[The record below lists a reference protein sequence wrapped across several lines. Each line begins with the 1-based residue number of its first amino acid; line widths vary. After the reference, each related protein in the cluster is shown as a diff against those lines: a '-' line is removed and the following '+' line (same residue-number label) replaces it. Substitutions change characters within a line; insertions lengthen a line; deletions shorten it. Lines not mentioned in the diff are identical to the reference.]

1 MSLMT
6 RYGLNKHI
14 GAAYGTEDAGSRRKS
29 AVERHRRLVQLVFW
43 AAFATTLV
51 MTRPSI
57 ENTYTHSLVD
67 LVAYGL
73 VTAATVGR
81 LWCSLYV
88 RGRKSKYLCQDG
100 PYSVCR
106 NPLYLFSF
114 LGLTGVAL
122 ASERLAL
129 IIVLPVLSSG
139 YYLTLIRSEEK
150 RLRALFGEEYE
161 AYCARVPR
169 IVPHVKGYSTPETVA
184 VTVDHSLPGVIKAMG
199 YLWML
204 FLVQLIETMAPV
216 AWWVP

>member
-1 MSLMT
+1 MRLMT
-6 RYGLNKHI
+6 RYDLNKHI
-14 GAAYGTEDAGSRRKS
+14 GAAYGTEDAGSHRKS
-29 AVERHRRLVQLVFW
+29 AVERHRRLAQLVFC
-43 AAFATTLV
+43 AAVATTLV
-51 MTRPSI
+51 MTKPSI
-57 ENTYTHSLVD
+57 ENFYTHSLID
-67 LVAYGL
+67 LFAYSL

-88 RGRKSKYLCQDG
+88 RGRKSKCLCQDG

-129 IIVLPVLSSG
+129 MIVVPVLSSG
-139 YYLTLIRSEEK
+139 YYLALIRSEEK

-184 VTVDHSLPGVIKAMG
+184 VTVDHYLPEIIKAMG

-204 FLVQLIETMAPV
+204 FLVQLMETLAPV
-216 AWWVP
+216 AW

>member
-1 MSLMT
+1 MDSVT
-6 RYGLNKHI
+6 AQRRDAHPE
-14 GAAYGTEDAGSRRKS
+14 AAYGAKNAGRRRKS
-29 AVERHRRLVQLVFW
+29 AVERHRRLAQLVFC
-43 AAFATTLV
+43 AAVATTLV
-51 MTRPSI
+51 MTKPSI
-57 ENTYTHSLVD
+57 ENSYTHSLID

-88 RGRKSKYLCQDG
+88 RGRKSKCLCQDG

-129 IIVLPVLSSG
+129 MIVVPVLSSG
-139 YYLTLIRSEEK
+139 YYLALIRSEEK

-184 VTVDHSLPGVIKAMG
+184 VTVDHYLPGIIKAMG

-204 FLVQLIETMAPV
+204 FLVQLMETLAPV
-216 AWWVP
+216 AW